1 MHADRSRWSFANLRR
16 SALGTIAVRGVGGLA
31 AIAFASVL
39 VRGHTGQPAA
49 IAAFFT
55 GTAAFRLAAAL
66 ASGGCENGVVAAASA
81 VLTSGESRATRTAV
95 GMASVAATRRRLLI
109 WSAGVAATGGLALAV
124 AGLASSSPT
133 LWAASLGVAL
143 SPTLAYLRIVSR
155 SAVATVSPAAGA
167 SAESLVPQLLLLA
180 ALLLPIPA
188 GILATGLLV
197 LQAVFAGIVAAAVH
211 LTLHVRSAGSALP
224 PEQLT
229 RIAGAI
235 EGSAGDMLTINLLG
249 AAMEQFDILVL
260 GFLSAPTQVNAY
272 ALAKRVV
279 GPLVLVAGGIATH
292 YVPGLTRTHNHQG
305 AAAGARAVRA
315 LRPRLLLAA
324 LAGAAAIMVSAVVLR
339 PPGLAG
345 VFLVATGALL
355 LGQVANVAAGPVGL
369 FLQTTGDAAPLRRV
383 SVWLGL
389 GYLGATVVVAPLF
402 GAAGAASVQS
412 AGTVARN
419 VWGTMR
425 VSGRERRA

>member
-1 MHADRSRWSFANLRR
+1 MHADRSRWSFAKLRR
-16 SALGTIAVRGVGGLA
+16 SALGTIAVRGIGGLA
-31 AIAFASVL
+31 AIAFATVL
-39 VRGHTGQPAA
+39 VRTHSGQSAA

-66 ASGGCENGVVAAASA
+66 ASGGCENGVVAASA
-81 VLTSGESRATRTAV
+81 VVTSGESRARQVAIGV
-95 GMASVAATRRRLLI
+95 ASVAATRRRLLT
-109 WSAGVAATGGLALAV
+109 WSAGVAVAGGLAMAV
-124 AGLASSSPT
+124 AGVATSSHA

-155 SAVATVSPAAGA
+155 SAVATVSPAVGA

-180 ALLLPIPA
+180 ALLLPLPSDV
-188 GILATGLLV
+188 LATGLLV
-197 LQAVFAGIVAAAVH
+197 LQAVFAGTVAAVLH
-211 LTLHVRSAGSALP
+211 LTLRSRSSDSSLT
-224 PEQLT
+224 PEELA
-229 RIAGAI
+229 RITGAI
-235 EGSAGDMLTINLLG
+235 EESASDMLTINLLG

-260 GFLSAPTQVNAY
+260 GFLSSPIQVNAY

-292 YVPGLTRTHNHQG
+292 YVPGLTRTHAHQG

-315 LRPRLLLAA
+315 LRPRLLAAA
-324 LAGAAAIMVSAVVLR
+324 LAGAAAIAAAAMVLR
-339 PPGLAG
+339 PPGLTE
-345 VFLVATGALL
+345 VFLIATGALL

-383 SVWLGL
+383 SLWLGV
-389 GYLGATVVVAPLF
+389 GYLGAIFVVAPVF
-402 GAAGAASVQS
+402 GAAGAASVQA

-419 VWGTMR
+419 AWGMVR
-425 VSGRERRA
+425 VSRRERHA